1 MRLMAIDEAMN
12 MSRQDLRRMYA
23 DYINPAYVRLLGLV
37 NMDRHFV
44 RASGVSIWDEDGSEY
59 YDFLGGF
66 GSLNFGHN
74 PVEVFEA
81 IEKVRQCPSLIKA
94 DLNPFAAALAHNLA
108 QILPGNLSR
117 TFFCNSGTEAV
128 EGALKTAR
136 IATGK
141 PGIIY
146 CQGSFHGKSMGSL
159 SVTGR
164 DKYQRPF
171 VPLVPECYMVPYGD
185 AEALEQAL
193 QKGNIAAFI
202 VEPIQGEGGIIVP
215 PSGYLKRARQLCTQ
229 YGALMIV
236 DEVQTGFG
244 RTGRLFACEEEGVV
258 PDIICLSKSLS
269 AGVVPI
275 GAFVTTPE
283 IWDKAYGSVETA
295 LLHTSTFGGNT
306 FACVA
311 GMVAIELAIK
321 RNVADN
327 ARQMGEVL
335 MSGLRELSSRHHL
348 IKEVRGRGLMVGIEF
363 SQPEGLANK
372 LTGGLAASLSYEYVA
387 SLVASELLNKHRIVT
402 AYTLNNPNVIRLEPP
417 LIVER
422 HHIDALLNA
431 LDETLSRNKGHF
443 GLAISAAKTAIHSL
457 LQRR

>member
-1 MRLMAIDEAMN
+1 MKLMTIDDAISMTRPE
-12 MSRQDLRRMYA
+12 LRKLYA
-23 DYINPAYVRLLGLV
+23 DYVNPAYVRLLSLV
-37 NMDRHFV
+37 NIDRHFV

-81 IEKVRQCPSLIKA
+81 IERVKQSPSLVKA

-108 QILPGNLSR
+108 QILPGDLSR
-117 TFFCNSGTEAV
+117 SFFCNSGTEAV

-141 PGIIY
+141 SGVIY

-164 DKYQRPF
+164 AKYQKHF
-171 VPLVPECYMVPYGD
+171 APLVPECHMVQYGD
-185 AEALEQAL
+185 VAALESAL
-193 QKGNIAAFI
+193 QMSNIAAFI

-215 PSGYLKRARQLCTQ
+215 PQGYLKQVRELCSR
-229 YGALMIV
+229 YGVLMIA
-236 DEVQTGFG
+236 DEIQTGFG

-269 AGVVPI
+269 AGVIPI
-275 GAFVTTPE
+275 GAFVTAPYV
-283 IWDKAYGSVETA
+283 WDKAYGTMETA

-306 FACVA
+306 FACAA
-311 GMVAIELAIK
+311 GMVAIQLAFERNVSDNSREMGGVLMAGLTELA
-321 RNVADN
+321 
-327 ARQMGEVL
+327 
-335 MSGLRELSSRHHL
+335 SRYQL
-348 IKEVRGRGLMVGIEF
+348 IKEVRGRGLMIGVEF
-363 SQPEGLANK
+363 AQPEGLANR
-372 LTGGLAASLSYEYVA
+372 LTGGLAASLSNEYAA
-387 SLVASELLNKHRIVT
+387 SLVAGELLNKHRIVT

-422 HHIDALLNA
+422 YHIDRLLEA
-431 LDETLSRNKGHF
+431 LDETLSRSKGLV
-443 GLAISAAKTAIHSL
+443 GLAVSAAKTAVRSL
-457 LQRR
+457 FQKK